1 MNNSPPLFFAGS
13 SHRELAQEICA
24 ELRIPLGAISLGSF
38 PDGEISVEILEDVRG
53 RDVFIL
59 QSLAADPNR
68 YLMELLIIIDALR
81 RSSAKSITAIVPYLS
96 YCRQDRRNKPGVPI
110 TAKLVANL
118 LSSAGTSHLMTFD
131 LHSDQVEG
139 FFEIPVTHLH
149 CQELLSSHVK
159 NLLGENLIVVAPD
172 IGSIKIAEAMAKLL
186 KVDMAVIKKERLNS
200 VDVEMTLI
208 GDVTNKNV
216 LISDDL
222 CSTAGTL
229 VAAAKLC
236 QKRGAQKISGAI
248 THGLFV
254 KDAIAKIESSA
265 LLSLL
270 ITNTIPFSTST
281 KITQISV
288 AKIIAKAIREMGSF
302 SKDRWEYTETI

>member
-1 MNNSPPLFFAGS
+1 MNNSPLFFAGS
-13 SHRELAQEICA
+13 SHRELAIEICT
-24 ELRIPLGAISLGSF
+24 ELRIPLGAVSLGSF

-59 QSLAADPNR
+59 QSLAIDPNR
-68 YLMELLIIIDALR
+68 YLMELLIMVDALK
-81 RSSAKSITAIVPYLS
+81 RSSAKSITAIVPYLG

-118 LSSAGTSHLMTFD
+118 LSSAGTNHLMTFD

-149 CQELLSSHVK
+149 CQELLCSHVK
-159 NLLGENLIVVAPD
+159 ELLGENLIVVAPD

-186 KVDMAVIKKERLNS
+186 KVDLAVIKKERLNS
-200 VDVEMTLI
+200 ADVEMTLI
-208 GDVTNKNV
+208 GDVANKNV
-216 LISDDL
+216 LITDDL

-236 QKRGAQKISGAI
+236 QERGAQKVIGAI

-254 KDAIAKIESSA
+254 KDAMAKIESSA

-270 ITNTIPFSTST
+270 TTNTIPPHDQLSAST
-281 KITQISV
+281 KIDQISI
-288 AKIIAKAIREMGSF
+288 AKIIAKAIRERASYSLSGL
-302 SKDRWEYTETI
+302 